1 MVEVKQKE
9 QVGRRAREVRSTC
22 KAGGV
27 VCEISTGEGHTIR
40 TDEPEERGGTN
51 TGAAPLYHLAASL
64 AACQT
69 VQIHKVAEAM
79 RFEHGDIN
87 IDCSATTDLIEGL
100 EGNANGVMHFCEAE
114 LIIDIETNE
123 SEKKIERLKKLS
135 EDRCPVG
142 RLFIEAGYPPRMTWN
157 ILPMKG

>member
-9 QVGRRAREVRSTC
+9 QIGRRAREVRSEC

-27 VCEISTGEGHTIR
+27 VCEISTGEGHVIR
-40 TDEPEERGGTN
+40 TDEPAERGGTD
-51 TGAAPLYHLAASL
+51 TAAAPLYHLAASL

-79 RFEHGDIN
+79 RFNHGDIN
-87 IDCSATTDLIEGL
+87 IDCSTVTDLIDGL
-100 EGNANGVMHFCEAE
+100 EGNNNGVMHFCEAE
-114 LIIDIETNE
+114 MIIDIETDE
-123 SEKKIERLKKLS
+123 SEKKIERLKALS

-142 RLFIEAGYPPRMTWN
+142 RLFMEAGYPPKVTWN
-157 ILPMKG
+157 ILPMKA

>member
-79 RFEHGDIN
+79 GFAHGDIN
-87 IDCSATTDLIEGL
+87 IDCSATTDLIDGMED
-100 EGNANGVMHFCEAE
+100 NANGVMHFCEAE
-114 LIIDIETNE
+114 MIIDIETNE
-123 SEKKIERLKKLS
+123 SGKKIERLKKLS

-142 RLFIEAGYPPRMTWN
+142 RLFKEAGYPPRVTWN
-157 ILPMKG
+157 IVPLRG